1 MRSLCSALYFL
12 SSTERNGF
20 LMNIYSEVLGRCRSK
35 MAAPMF
41 TCTFSCGLLQNMK
54 NLPESPCFCNDKH
67 LLALEHPGEGL
78 PEESHGAAQRL
89 WKVRSCLCES

>member
-1 MRSLCSALYFL
+1 MKELDTKVSSTRDFSIMRSLCSALYFL

-41 TCTFSCGLLQNMK
+41 TCTFSCG
-54 NLPESPCFCNDKH
+54 
-67 LLALEHPGEGL
+67 
-78 PEESHGAAQRL
+78 
-89 WKVRSCLCES
+89 